1 MNSQSIMV
9 IDPALEIPEIESYNG
24 IAVRS
29 PVNTSYHLPAIHSSK
44 TMENQIENACGVILM
59 GSAASVHDSLDWIND
74 TRAIIQK
81 AVDKKIPILG
91 ICFGHQFLAHF
102 FGGTV
107 DYLWDTVKRRGV
119 RKVQILKN
127 NLLNNDQEGDLIY
140 SHQEGVTS
148 CPPDFDVSARS
159 SMVEI
164 EAIVHKSLPIWG
176 FQPHIEASKT
186 FTTRIGIN
194 GDDFKKA
201 KPFSVLLL
209 EAFLKKIKI

>member
-1 MNSQSIMV
+1 MV

-24 IAVRS
+24 IATRS
-29 PVNTSYHLPAIHSSK
+29 PVNTTYHLPAIHSSK
-44 TMENQIENACGVILM
+44 TMENQIGNACGVILM
-59 GSAASVHDSLDWIND
+59 GSAASVHDSLDWIKD

-119 RKVQILKN
+119 RKVQILEN

-140 SHQEGVTS
+140 SHQEGVTT

-164 EAIVHKSLPIWG
+164 EAIVHKSLPI
-176 FQPHIEASKT
+176 
-186 FTTRIGIN
+186 
-194 GDDFKKA
+194 
-201 KPFSVLLL
+201 
-209 EAFLKKIKI
+209 

>member
-1 MNSQSIMV
+1 MTNNEWM
-9 IDPALEIPEIESYNG
+9 IELKLLLK
-24 IAVRS
+24 RS
-29 PVNTSYHLPAIHSSK
+29 LQFH
-44 TMENQIENACGVILM
+44 
-59 GSAASVHDSLDWIND
+59 
-74 TRAIIQK
+74 K
-81 AVDKKIPILG
+81 AILG

-107 DYLWDTVKRRGV
+107 DYLWKKVKKRGV

-127 NLLNNDQEGDLIY
+127 NLLDNDQKGDLIY

-148 CPPDFDVSARS
+148 CPPGFDVSARS
-159 SMVEI
+159 NMVEI

-209 EAFLKKIKI
+209 EAFLKKIKT